1 LEGEIKGVRVHTGAT
16 TQAILV
22 RIKFKC
28 SSLIHGGLMIFF
40 TANELVLQTSIYQC
54 FSKISY
60 FYSFS
65 KRCSEILLEKHNI
78 SQIFSKVKIY
88 CTSSNSC
95 FTTVLRN

>member
-1 LEGEIKGVRVHTGAT
+1 
-16 TQAILV
+16 
-22 RIKFKC
+22 
-28 SSLIHGGLMIFF
+28 MIFF

-78 SQIFSKVKIY
+78 SQIFSKVIKK
-88 CTSSNSC
+88 
-95 FTTVLRN
+95 FTAQVQTHVLQLF